1 MIPYARQDIDADDI
15 AAVNAVLQ
23 SDWLT
28 QGPAIEHFEREM
40 AAYCGAQYALAVS
53 SATAALHL
61 AVLASGFGAGDTL
74 VTSPNTFVASANCA
88 LYAGGA
94 ADFADIDAQTFNLS
108 PAALESRLDQLV
120 RQGRRPRVV
129 VPVHFGGE
137 PCDMAAIGALAKAR
151 GLFVIEDASHAV
163 GGSYQGG
170 KIGNCAHS
178 DITVLSFH
186 PVKIITTAEG
196 GMLLTNNADLYE
208 KLKML
213 RSHGITR
220 DADKLEHP
228 AHGPWYYEQQML
240 GFNYR
245 MTDLHAALGTSQLKR
260 IDAFVRRRAEL
271 AARYDAAFAELP
283 LRHQKRGAAAQSA
296 NHLYVVRLDDAGRR
310 RATFDALRARGVYAN
325 VHYVPVHLQPYYARM
340 GFKAG
345 DFPQAEAYYAG
356 ALTIPLF
363 PRMSDAEQQTVIVAM
378 RELLA

>member
-1 MIPYARQDIDADDI
+1 MIPYARQDIDAADI
-15 AAVNAVLQ
+15 AAVTAVLQ

-28 QGPAIEHFEREM
+28 QGPAVERFEREM
-40 AAYCGAQYALAVS
+40 AAYCGAKYALSVS
-53 SATAALHL
+53 SATAALHI
-61 AVLASGFGAGDTL
+61 AVLAAGFGPGDTL

-94 ADFADIDAQTFNLS
+94 ADFADTDAHTFNLS
-108 PAALESRLDQLV
+108 PQALKARLEYLDA
-120 RQGRRPRVV
+120 RGKRPKIVM
-129 VPVHFGGE
+129 PVHFGGE
-137 PCDMAAIGALAKAR
+137 PCEMEAIGVIAKAR

-170 KIGNCAHS
+170 KVGNCVHS
-178 DITVLSFH
+178 DITVMSFH

-196 GMLLTNNADLYE
+196 GLLLTNNPELYE

-220 DADKLEHP
+220 EAGRLERS
-228 AHGPWYYEQQML
+228 AEGPWYYEQQML

-245 MTDLHAALGTSQLKR
+245 MTDLHAALGSSQLSR

-271 AARYDAAFAELP
+271 VARYDTAFGDLP
-283 LRHQKRGAAAQSA
+283 LQYQRRSVQSQSA
-296 NHLYVVRLDDAGRR
+296 NHLYVVKLDDPGRR
-310 RATFDALRARGVYAN
+310 RAVFDALRARGVYAN
-325 VHYVPVHLQPYYARM
+325 VHYIPVHLQPYYARL

-345 DFPQAEAYYAG
+345 DFPNAEAYYAG
-356 ALTIPLF
+356 ALTIPLY
-363 PRMSDAEQQTVIVAM
+363 PRMTDAEQETVITAM